1 MINDENILTPQ
12 KNQASD
18 DDDDDDKNDDEM
30 MVIFFSDHMWISRKM
45 GVYLDEQAPSLHAHA
60 GQVSS
65 NILFAFAFSSPLSP
79 LIVAIFLVYLVG
91 WFILISTPD

>member
-45 GVYLDEQAPSLHAHA
+45 GVYLEEEAPSLHAHA
-60 GQVSS
+60 GQVSLNMS
-65 NILFAFAFSSPLSP
+65 HCQMLGKFEYGLPAKF
-79 LIVAIFLVYLVG
+79 
-91 WFILISTPD
+91 

>member
-30 MVIFFSDHMWISRKM
+30 MVTFFSDHMWISRKM
-45 GVYLDEQAPSLHAHA
+45 GVHLEEEAPSLHAHA
-60 GQVSS
+60 GQVSL
-65 NILFAFAFSSPLSP
+65 NILFFLFPVFFFISYAFSSPLSP
-79 LIVAIFLVYLVG
+79 LIVVIFLEN
-91 WFILISTPD
+91 

>member
-1 MINDENILTPQ
+1 MSNDENILTPQ

-45 GVYLDEQAPSLHAHA
+45 GVHLEEEAPSLHAHA
-60 GQVSS
+60 GLVSL
-65 NILFAFAFSSPLSP
+65 NI
-79 LIVAIFLVYLVG
+79 IFLLFHVFFSFPLL
-91 WFILISTPD
+91 FHLLFLP